1 MNRRRQTDPKAARIW
16 RDFQASTP
24 PRPIRC
30 NRCFAEIAGL
40 KLFDW
45 KLGNRDCIRG
55 VCASCGFR
63 SEGRLYCDEHARI
76 HSEAMAGAH
85 LELGYVN

>member
-1 MNRRRQTDPKAARIW
+1 MTRYRHTDRNSLRLW
-16 RDFQASTP
+16 NDFQSGTP
-24 PRPIRC
+24 CPIRC
-30 NRCFAEIAGL
+30 KRCFAEVAHL
-40 KLFDW
+40 QLCDW

-63 SEGRLYCDEHARI
+63 GEGRLYCDEHARI